1 MQVLANLTSVLVV
14 TVRVPVDLVATPRLG
29 EDGLVAGYIILTL
42 KKCFNQQPAQSPTK
56 SHFTDDV
63 GR

>member
-1 MQVLANLTSVLVV
+1 MQVLANLTSVLVL
-14 TVRVPVDLVATPRLG
+14 TVRVPVVLVAIPRLG

-42 KKCFNQQPAQSPTK
+42 QKCFNQQPAQSPTK
-56 SHFTDDV
+56 PHFMDDV